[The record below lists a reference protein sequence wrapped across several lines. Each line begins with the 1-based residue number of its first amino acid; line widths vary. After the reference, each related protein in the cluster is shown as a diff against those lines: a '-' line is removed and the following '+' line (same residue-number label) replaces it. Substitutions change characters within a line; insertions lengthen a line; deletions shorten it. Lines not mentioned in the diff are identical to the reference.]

1 MALPRP
7 QAAPPAPAGEVPGR
21 ARWRATAP
29 APPAGTRHPIH
40 PGRFLETRFLIPAAI
55 SQDALARALGISRRR
70 VNELVR
76 GRRAISPDTAVRLG
90 RFFGTDP
97 RFWTALQAEW
107 DTFEAMRSAG

>member
-1 MALPRP
+1 MAALPRTS
-7 QAAPPAPAGEVPGR
+7 AAAAADGPAGRLRPPAAV
-21 ARWRATAP
+21 ATPTA
-29 APPAGTRHPIH
+29 TRHPIH